1 MSGLEKNWWA
11 RVHHYSPLYDFD
23 DSGAGGAGIRT
34 PMQKFIFMGKSA
46 AIRLVKMNYLSDE
59 EAEAFSSFLTN
70 LSPGTLNGAALALA
84 YTTYDPYTQTFLEGV
99 DPKASGEMKAY
110 QKKRCWSTLVKN
122 LKGEDLKT
130 FVHDYGI
137 TAPDLLRYFFFLKK
151 TSEKKPTT
159 FSAGAVVQ
167 QQQDETQAMFY

>member
-1 MSGLEKNWWA
+1 
-11 RVHHYSPLYDFD
+11 
-23 DSGAGGAGIRT
+23 
-34 PMQKFIFMGKSA
+34 MGKSA

-59 EAEAFSSFLTN
+59 EAETFSSLLAN
-70 LSPGTLNGAALALA
+70 MSPRTLNGAALALV
-84 YTTYDPYTQTFLEGV
+84 YTTYDPHTRTFLEEV

-122 LKGEDLKT
+122 LKGDDLQS

-151 TSEKKPTT
+151 TLEKTSVYSSITEATEQDDDEEKEET
-159 FSAGAVVQ
+159 F
-167 QQQDETQAMFY
+167 Y

>member
-23 DSGAGGAGIRT
+23 DSSSGTGIRT
-34 PMQKFIFMGKSA
+34 PIQKFIFMGKSA

-59 EAEAFSSFLTN
+59 EAEAFSSILTN

-84 YTTYDPYTQTFLEGV
+84 YTTYDPYTQTYLEDV
-99 DPKASGEMKAY
+99 DPTASGEMKAY

-122 LKGEDLKT
+122 LRGDDLKS

-151 TSEKKPTT
+151 QMGKTSSAFPLQAATT
-159 FSAGAVVQ
+159 TEEEE
-167 QQQDETQAMFY
+167 QDFY